1 MSLIFR
7 DRSPSVE
14 DDDPGER
21 VVRRRGAKKGQS
33 TTRKT
38 HRAPAKQTA
47 AEPKVSKSNVR
58 SLLSASQQ
66 ASEPSGKF
74 IGALIP
80 PPVTEPALSDLLH
93 LR

>member
-21 VVRRRGAKKGQS
+21 VVRHRGATKGQS

-38 HRAPAKQTA
+38 HGAPAKQTA

-58 SLLSASQQ
+58 SLSASQQ
-66 ASEPSGKF
+66 ASELSGKF
-74 IGALIP
+74 VGALIP
-80 PPVTEPALSDLLH
+80 PPVTEPALSDSLH